1 MLLYESYSNVTIF
14 IINILQAFKS
24 QNQVLQQDMF
34 LNQFYS
40 KSNGKIQISAQQASV
55 FAKEI
60 AGDFNPLHDPDAKR
74 FCVPGDLLFALVLDK
89 YGLSQKMCF
98 TFSGMVGHGVHLN
111 FPDITDKKFEVS
123 DDNGKTYLQVEHS
136 GDVVNDKLLID
147 NFIQNYVAFS
157 GLNFP
162 HVLVPLMAEHNAMIN
177 TERPLVIY
185 ESMSFE
191 LKHMQ
196 FTAPELEAAETTL
209 DVKGKRGDARLHF
222 RVRANNEIVG
232 TGFKKLIISGIREY
246 DHDVIQNFTEN
257 YLERKSAYKI

>member
-1 MLLYESYSNVTIF
+1 
-14 IINILQAFKS
+14 
-24 QNQVLQQDMF
+24 MF
-34 LNQFYS
+34 LNQFYT
-40 KSNGKIQISAQQASV
+40 KNNNKIQISANQASI

-89 YGLSQKMCF
+89 YGLSKKMSF

-111 FPDITDKKFEVS
+111 FPDTADDKFEVS
-123 DDNGKTYLQVEHS
+123 DDKGKTYLHVERS
-136 GDVVNDKLLID
+136 GEIVNDKQLID

-162 HVLVPLMAEHNAMIN
+162 HVLVPLMAKHKVMIN

-191 LKHMQ
+191 FKHLQ
-196 FTAPELEAAETTL
+196 FTNPKLEPAETIL
-209 DVKGKRGDARLHF
+209 DVNGKRGDARLYF
-222 RVRANNEIVG
+222 QVNANDELVG
-232 TGFKKLIISGIREY
+232 TGFKKLIISGVRVY
-246 DHDVIQNFTEN
+246 DHDVIHNFTDN
-257 YLERKSAYKI
+257 YLARKSAYKI